1 MKYNHKNKS
10 LTISV
15 EDANRAAM
23 ALLAAIHYYR
33 KSKGLPL
40 QGFDVSKTQ
49 SDDSFTCEY
58 CILGAANDIG
68 LDFGSSRVGELNVSE
83 CG

>member
-15 EDANRAAM
+15 EDMDRAAM

-40 QGFDVSKTQ
+40 KGFDASNTLN
-49 SDDSFTCEY
+49 DDSFTCEY

-68 LDFGSSRVGELNVSE
+68 LDFGASRVGELDVSN